1 MMKKHYVVA
10 EGPLYL
16 FLELSVIYLFTIL
29 LFAAPPC
36 SKESCGEAF

>member
-16 FLELSVIYLFTIL
+16 FLDLSVAYLFTIL
-29 LFAAPPC
+29 LFVALPC
-36 SKESCGEAF
+36 SKESCGEVF